1 MDKNKLY
8 GEPNAEVKA
17 VEEDQALQDET
28 EKASLTSEEQRE
40 AIRETIRRRR
50 AAKLGL
56 KGNLLSGQ
64 AQTEHS
70 G

>member
-28 EKASLTSEEQRE
+28 EKASLTSEE
-40 AIRETIRRRR
+40 
-50 AAKLGL
+50 
-56 KGNLLSGQ
+56 
-64 AQTEHS
+64 
-70 G
+70 